1 MTIAQLLGKFKL
13 VLDAVV
19 PLIIGLA
26 VVVVLWGIFNY
37 VARGGEEEKRAEGKR
52 FVVYGIVGLFL
63 MTSIWGMVNLLVK
76 TFDLNNT
83 IDTTKIPKVP
93 TICPSPGV
101 TPRPPG
107 C

>member
-19 PLIIGLA
+19 PFIIALT
-26 VVVVLWGIFNY
+26 VVVILWGIFNY
-37 VARGGEEEKRAEGKR
+37 VAKGGEEEKRTEGKR
-52 FVVYGIVGLFL
+52 FIVYGIIGLFL
-63 MTSIWGMVNLLVK
+63 MTSVWGLVNVLVK
-76 TFDLNNT
+76 SFD
-83 IDTTKIPKVP
+83 IDNQIDVKRIPRVP
-93 TICPSPGV
+93 TICPAPDV